1 MLLTIDVGNTNIKY
15 GLFNGDR
22 LVEEFRVAT
31 DRAQTADEYGLVLR
45 HLLEGLPGA
54 SVDGAI
60 LSSVVPPVTS
70 ALVQA
75 VRGYLGLDPLVVRH
89 GIRTGLV
96 NQYETPHTL
105 GADRLVAS
113 AAAAALYGAP
123 VIVVACGTATVF
135 NVVSAERAFLGGAI
149 APGLRTAA
157 DALARA
163 AARLTRIE
171 LAAPP
176 SVIGRTTHDA
186 LQSGAVYGFVAL
198 IEGILAR
205 LRATFPLDG
214 PPPTIV
220 GTGGLVHVVAPL
232 TTAIDVVDPDLTLTG
247 LRLLWEMNPTE
258 DGRRRAEVGRR
269 A

>member
-15 GLFNGDR
+15 GLFDGDQ
-22 LVEEFRVAT
+22 LVGEFRVAT

-45 HLLEGLPGA
+45 RLLDGLPDA
-54 SVDGAI
+54 ALDGAI

-75 VRGYLGLDPLVVRH
+75 VRVYLGLEPLVVRH

-113 AAAAALYGAP
+113 AAAAALYRPP

-135 NVVSAERAFLGGAI
+135 NVVNAERAFLGGAI

-157 DALARA
+157 DALVRA

-176 SVIGRTTHDA
+176 SVIGRTTPQA
-186 LQSGAVYGFVAL
+186 LQAGAVYGFVAL

-205 LRATFPLDG
+205 LRATLPPNGRPL
-214 PPPTIV
+214 TVV

-232 TTAIDVVDPDLTLTG
+232 TTAIDVVDPSLTLTG
-247 LRLLWEMNPTE
+247 LRLLWEMNRTE
-258 DGRRRAEVGRR
+258 DAPI
-269 A
+269 